1 MEASAPLPR
10 ICGPAGDAMV
20 RALSLLRGG
29 GAAAAAA
36 AAAARSPSA
45 AARSP
50 SAAAAAGC
58 CVVLRALPAV
68 ETHLVLSQAGG
79 HTVTDD
85 VERLLSDDHLEVRT
99 EALLY
104 LTRHSNVDP
113 LALIEQVGD
122 YHDFSIQASMIALS
136 VSVTPPPGG
145 ISPS

>member
-29 GAAAAAA
+29 AAAAAA
-36 AAAARSPSA
+36 AA

-68 ETHLVLSQAGG
+68 DADLRAALLDARVV
-79 HTVTDD
+79 VTQSRAVAQCALAMG
-85 VERLLSDDHLEVRT
+85 VERVLEVRVRRV
-99 EALLY
+99 E
-104 LTRHSNVDP
+104 H
-113 LALIEQVGD
+113 ALIN
-122 YHDFSIQASMIALS
+122 A
-136 VSVTPPPGG
+136 
-145 ISPS
+145 

>member
-29 GAAAAAA
+29 AAAAAA
-36 AAAARSPSA
+36 AAA

-68 ETHLVLSQAGG
+68 DADLRAALLDARVV
-79 HTVTDD
+79 VTQSRAVAQCALAMG
-85 VERLLSDDHLEVRT
+85 VERVLEVRVHRV
-99 EALLY
+99 E
-104 LTRHSNVDP
+104 R
-113 LALIEQVGD
+113 ALIN
-122 YHDFSIQASMIALS
+122 A
-136 VSVTPPPGG
+136 
-145 ISPS
+145 